1 METGKRGSAMIVRFI
16 NIGRQKK
23 TWFTDLNL
31 SGNAEVDKLLIAT
44 EARRA
49 LVSNDVDAEYEDET
63 HGAIF
68 AGVHCVGVFE
78 IVVES

>member
-1 METGKRGSAMIVRFI
+1 MIVRFI

-23 TWFTDLNL
+23 AWFTDLNL
-31 SGNAEVDKLLIAT
+31 SGNTAVNELLIAR

-49 LVSNDVDAEYEDET
+49 LVSKDVEAVYEDET
-63 HGAIF
+63 HGVIY
-68 AGVHCVGVFE
+68 AGVHCVGAFE